1 MSSSPFATRY
11 IVRADQTA
19 GRFVLTE
26 RPIPPVQVTS
36 PLEVWLVGGA
46 ARGGARPLPKAA
58 RASGL
63 RSCEVPAP
71 GDFRISAVAH
81 RLTVGEKAG
90 QHLASAGLSARIAP
104 AMSRCV

>member
-46 ARGGARPLPKAA
+46 ARGGARPLPQSGA
-58 RASGL
+58 RERFAIV
-63 RSCEVPAP
+63 RSPHPA
-71 GDFRISAVAH
+71 ISASRRWRTDLPWAR
-81 RLTVGEKAG
+81 RLGSIWPVQGFPRES
-90 QHLASAGLSARIAP
+90 LR
-104 AMSRCV
+104 R